1 MNERGQIWKK
11 EWREHEW
18 NRIEMKRTELKED
31 LNVKDIIRT
40 WIKTARIIENM
51 NEENMNDGTWMKR
64 T

>member
-1 MNERGQIWKK
+1 MNERGQNWKK